1 LTKPNTDTKGNDMKQ
16 EHIAEIGSWDSGGG
30 MALDLIT
37 LKDGRVL
44 VISGDAV
51 VLYENMD
58 AVEQGE
64 AAERP
69 TIYL

>member
-1 LTKPNTDTKGNDMKQ
+1 MEH

-44 VISGDAV
+44 VISEDAV
-51 VLYENMD
+51 VLYESME
-58 AVEQGE
+58 AVEAGE